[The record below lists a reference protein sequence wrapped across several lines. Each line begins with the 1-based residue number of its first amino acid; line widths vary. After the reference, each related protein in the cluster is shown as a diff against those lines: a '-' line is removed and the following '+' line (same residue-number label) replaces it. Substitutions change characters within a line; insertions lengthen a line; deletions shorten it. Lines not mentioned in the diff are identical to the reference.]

1 MRPFTAKL
9 TDSVLKKRVFN
20 QEILEKHV
28 NDFMIG
34 QTTPYLHKLK
44 NTLDIGAAT
53 GMYATHFAKHSKS
66 VICFEAVLPV
76 YNELNKIKTFYNNV
90 TTHNLAVSNFEGV
103 SDFYVDD
110 KRLSNSSFQNLV
122 EGQKIEVDTVT
133 VDSLKLNDI
142 GFIKIDVEGVELDVL
157 MGAVDTIHEYRP
169 TCMVEVYEKFNK
181 YPVET
186 TFEFFFNRDYRC
198 YYNQRGKG
206 LQQVRNIQEGIEAT
220 KIPEITDGDFLF
232 TI

>member
-157 MGAVDTIHEYRP
+157 MGAVDTIHE
-169 TCMVEVYEKFNK
+169 
-181 YPVET
+181 
-186 TFEFFFNRDYRC
+186 
-198 YYNQRGKG
+198 
-206 LQQVRNIQEGIEAT
+206 
-220 KIPEITDGDFLF
+220 
-232 TI
+232 

>member
-1 MRPFTAKL
+1 MRPFTAAL
-9 TDSVLKKRVFN
+9 TDSVLKKRVFK
-20 QEILEKHV
+20 QQILDLHLK
-28 NDFMIG
+28 DFMIG
-34 QTTPYLHKLK
+34 QTTPYLNKFKH
-44 NTLDIGAAT
+44 TLDIGAAT
-53 GMYATHFAKHSKS
+53 GMYATHFAEHSKS

-76 YNELNKIKTFYNNV
+76 FNELNKIKKFYNNV
-90 TTHNLAVSNFEGV
+90 ITHNLAVSNFEGV

-122 EGQKIEVDTVT
+122 EGQKIQVDTVT
-133 VDSLKLNDI
+133 IDSLKLVDV
-142 GFIKIDVEGVELDVL
+142 GFIKVDVEGVELDVL
-157 MGAVDTIHEYRP
+157 NGASETIDEYKP

-186 TFEFFFNRDYRC
+186 TFDFFFDKGYRC
-198 YYNQRGKG
+198 FYNHKG
-206 LQQVRNIQEGIEAT
+206 QGLKPVRNIQEGIEAT